1 MPYQPTNP
9 YPYNT
14 GVDLREGL
22 TLQFRVDNYDTII
35 KFEIELYDLFKNEK
49 IYTIIREIGE
59 IDNSTEEKI
68 LIEGD
73 KQIIRIFDETNTLV
87 YFNYYEGE
95 SVLPVVGGLS
105 EESVCK
111 IELTNYLKTIEQI
124 QYEKYY
130 NRVTDFTNFEITE
143 INDLENSDLSYYNL
157 EKLENSNNYY
167 ITGIKEEYKEYFST
181 LNKIVVPY
189 QVRTL
194 NQETGKVENQLVRGI
209 AEKVFQD
216 LGNLE
221 EIILPS
227 SLYAIGASVFAG
239 CRSLKNVVFS
249 YGLSIIGEQAFSNC
263 TNLNY
268 IELLDSIA
276 EIGNSC
282 FENCEKLNNIVI
294 SNSMETIPNQCFYGN
309 SSLKNIKLK
318 QIIEIGDSAFEDCS
332 SLSKIEFSTVLKTI
346 GANAFKGCT
355 SILEL
360 KLPNSLNTIAEG
372 AFNGCNNIV
381 EIELPFVGQGKPFDE
396 NDSVEGKKK
405 LFGYIF
411 GEPVEEE
418 GMIQEGTT
426 QKYSDLKS
434 VVYAI
439 PSSIAKVVLTN
450 ETIISYGAFY
460 NCEEIIEI
468 ILNEGITE
476 IGQYAFY
483 NCYNLTEIDIPSTV
497 EFIDS
502 NAFSLE
508 NNLFESEVNE

>member
-59 IDNSTEEKI
+59 IDNSKEEKV

-130 NRVTDFTNFEITE
+130 NRVTDFEGFEITE
-143 INDLENSDLSYYNL
+143 INEPENTDLSYYIL
-157 EKLENSNNYY
+157 EKLEDSNNYY
-167 ITGIKEEYKEYFST
+167 ITGIKEDYKKDYFST

-189 QVRTL
+189 QVRVL
-194 NQETGKVENQLVRGI
+194 NQETGAIQNQIVRGI
-209 AEKVFQD
+209 ADGVFQD
-216 LGNLE
+216 LGNLQ

-239 CRSLKNVVFS
+239 CYSLKNVIFS
-249 YGLSIIGEQAFSNC
+249 YGLSEIGDKAFYNC
-263 TNLNY
+263 TNLSF
-268 IELLDSIA
+268 IELLDSITK
-276 EIGNSC
+276 IGVSC
-282 FENCEKLNNIVI
+282 FEECTKLNSLVL
-294 SNSMETIPNQCFYGN
+294 SNSMNEIPERCFFN
-309 SSLKNIKLK
+309 NRSLKNIKLK
-318 QIIEIGDSAFEDCS
+318 QIKNIGAEAFSGCS
-332 SLSKIEFSTVLKTI
+332 NLSVIEFSTFLEVI
-346 GANAFKGCT
+346 GANAFQNCT
-355 SILEL
+355 SICEL
-360 KLPNSLNTIAEG
+360 FLPKSLTTIEKG
-372 AFNGCNNIV
+372 AFYGCENIV
-381 EIELPFVGQGKPFDE
+381 EIEIPFIGGGDIE
-396 NDSVEGKKK
+396 GSTDSAK

-411 GEPVEEE
+411 GEPIE
-418 GMIQEGTT
+418 GQEGVT
-426 QKYSDLKS
+426 QKYSDSDVDS

-450 ETIISYGAFY
+450 ETKISYGAFY

-468 ILNEGITE
+468 ILNEDIAE
-476 IGQYAFY
+476 IGKYAFY
-483 NCYNLTEIDIPSTV
+483 NCYNLTNIEIPSGV
-497 EFIDS
+497 KFIGN

-508 NNLFESEVNE
+508 NNLFSSEVNE

>member
-35 KFEIELYDLFKNEK
+35 KFEIELYDLFKNKK

-59 IDNSTEEKI
+59 IDNSIEEKK

-73 KQIIRIFDETNTLV
+73 NQIIRIFDETDTLV

-143 INDLENSDLSYYNL
+143 INDPENADLSYYNL
-157 EKLENSNNYY
+157 EKLEESNNYY
-167 ITGIKEEYKEYFST
+167 ITGIKEGYEEYFST

-189 QVRTL
+189 QIKICD
-194 NQETGKVENQLVRGI
+194 QETGKVREQIVRGI
-209 AEKVFQD
+209 GEGVFKE
-216 LGNLE
+216 LTNLQ

-227 SLYAIGASVFAG
+227 SLFAIGASVFEG
-239 CRSLKNVVFS
+239 CSSLTKVIFS
-249 YGLSIIGEQAFSNC
+249 YGLSEIGNRAFYNC
-263 TNLNY
+263 ENLNF
-268 IELLDSIA
+268 IELLDSITT
-276 EIGNSC
+276 IGNSC
-282 FENCEKLNNIVI
+282 FENCKKLNNIVI
-294 SNSMETIPNQCFYGN
+294 SNSIVTIPMRCFYGN
-309 SSLKNIKLK
+309 VFLKNIKLK
-318 QIIEIGDSAFEDCS
+318 QIKEIGTEAFSGCS
-332 SLSKIEFSTVLKTI
+332 NLSIIEFSMGLNSI
-346 GANAFKGCT
+346 GVNAFQNCT

-360 KLPNSLNTIAEG
+360 KLPNSVTNIAKG
-372 AFNGCNNIV
+372 AFNGCDNIV
-381 EIELPFVGQGKPFDE
+381 EIEIPFVGGG
-396 NDSVEGKKK
+396 NIEGSTDDVN

-411 GEPVEEE
+411 GEPNET
-418 GMIQEGTT
+418 QEGTT
-426 QKYSDLKS
+426 QKYSELETIS
-434 VVYAI
+434 YAI

-450 ETIISYGAFY
+450 EIKIPYGAFY

-468 ILNEGITE
+468 ILNEGIEE
-476 IGQYAFY
+476 IGTYAFY
-483 NCYNLTEIDIPSTV
+483 NCYNLTEVNVPSTV
-497 EFIDS
+497 TFIDN

-508 NNLFESEVNE
+508 NNLFNMEVND

>member
-59 IDNSTEEKI
+59 IDNSTEEKV
-68 LIEGD
+68 LIEGN

-87 YFNYYEGE
+87 YFNYYEGD

-143 INDLENSDLSYYNL
+143 IKDLEDPELSYYIL
-157 EKLENSNNYY
+157 EKNENSNNYY
-167 ITGIKEEYKEYFST
+167 ITGIKEKYREEFEAFS
-181 LNKIVVPY
+181 KIVVPY
-189 QVRTL
+189 QIRIK
-194 NQETGKVENQLVRGI
+194 NQETNIIETQIVRGI
-209 AEKVFQD
+209 SKEVFKE
-216 LGNLE
+216 LKNLQ

-227 SLYAIGASVFAG
+227 SLYAIGNSVFEE
-239 CRSLKNVVFS
+239 CSSLKNVIFS
-249 YGLSIIGEQAFSNC
+249 YGLSEIGDSVFKNC
-263 TNLNY
+263 TDLNF
-268 IELLDSIA
+268 IELLNSIS
-276 EIGNSC
+276 EIGESC
-282 FENCEKLNNIVI
+282 FEGCINLKNLVL
-294 SNSMETIPNQCFYGN
+294 SNSISTIPVHCFYNN
-309 SSLKNIKLK
+309 SSLTNIKLK
-318 QIIEIGDSAFEDCS
+318 HITKIGEGAFSGCS
-332 SLSKIEFSTVLKTI
+332 KLSKIEFSTKLKI
-346 GANAFKGCT
+346 ISKNAFQDCKNIC
-355 SILEL
+355 EL
-360 KLPNSLNTIAEG
+360 CLPENLITIDKG
-372 AFNGCNNIV
+372 AFNGCDNIV
-381 EIELPFVGQGKPFDE
+381 EIEIPFIGGGNIDKPIGNE
-396 NDSVEGKKK
+396 R

-411 GEPVEEE
+411 GEPTE
-418 GMIQEGTT
+418 GQEGVT
-426 QKYSDLKS
+426 QKYSDSDS

-439 PSSIAKVVLTN
+439 PSNIAKVKILK
-450 ETIISYGAFY
+450 ETTTIPYGAFY
-460 NCEEIIEI
+460 NCEEILEI

-476 IGQYAFY
+476 IGKYAFY
-483 NCYNLTEIDIPSTV
+483 NCYSLTEMEIPSSV
-497 EFIDS
+497 KFIDN

-508 NNLFESEVNE
+508 KLIETEVNE